1 VEQAAAMVWRLT
13 GASIEPPLSIAKG

>member
-13 GASIEPPLSIAKG
+13 GAGIEPPLSIAKG